1 MSDLKR
7 YLLLDE
13 EKISNLLKDADKL
26 GKLNFISG
34 DINYW
39 KQLFTYDE
47 ERTALENFMLYRT
60 AGEFGLYIKGADDAD
75 ITTPA
80 LNELKKR
87 LYSLSCVEKVK
98 VGKEIDKNE
107 KDRVFLVC
115 LKDGRTIYLESDTA
129 NSLMGDLG
137 YFLRKIIMQIE
148 DIPKGLNWAEAT
160 YIKSYNL
167 DENRTNV
174 NYYRPFRNYYFYTF
188 ISKLP
193 GALQDEMAIECYS
206 QLEERARVTHLLKNM
221 ILVPYGYNSARGYNL
236 RTHKS
241 NRKIQDRIDLTFVD
255 FEEMIDDT
263 MFGDIEM
270 QKRLRNN
277 KCTIDSVKFLLE
289 NKEQLFPQIPV
300 YTKEAENTNIMGILE
315 RTKIIN
321 ATLL

>member
-1 MSDLKR
+1 MSDLKK

-13 EKISNLLKDADKL
+13 EKLSYSLKDADKL
-26 GKLNFISG
+26 GKLKFISD

-39 KQLFTYDE
+39 KQLFTYNE
-47 ERTALENFMLYRT
+47 ERAALENFMLYRT
-60 AGEFGLYIKGADDAD
+60 AGEFGLYKKGADDAD

-87 LYSLSCVEKVK
+87 LCSLSCVEKVK
-98 VGKEIDKNE
+98 MGKEIDKNE

-115 LKDGRTIYLESDTA
+115 LKDGRYIYLESDTA

-137 YFLRKIIMQIE
+137 DFLRKIIMQIE

-160 YIKSYNL
+160 YIKRYNL
-167 DENRTNV
+167 DENRTNS
-174 NYYRPFRNYYFYTF
+174 NYYKPFRNYYFYKL

-193 GALQDEMAIECYS
+193 GVLQDEIAIECYT
-206 QLEERARVTHLLKNM
+206 QLEERARVTHVLKNM

-236 RTHKS
+236 KTYKS
-241 NRKIQDRIDLTFVD
+241 NRKIQDRLDLTFVD
-255 FEEMIDDT
+255 FEEMMDDT
-263 MFGDIEM
+263 MFRDIEI

-289 NKEQLFPQIPV
+289 NKEQVFPQIPV
-300 YTKEAENTNIMGILE
+300 YTQEAENKNITGILE
-315 RTKIIN
+315 RSKIIN
-321 ATLL
+321 GTLL